1 MRRALLVLIVAC
13 GGGSSSHE
21 AKQPALKDLSKHLPA
36 TLVADHP
43 KEGDPRA
50 LHVRVYADAEVR
62 QRPRWKEEISDYL
75 DGASQLL
82 VPLVGAKLVVDD
94 AKDWDRPGNARD
106 ALDRLEKTDPGK
118 DVTWVIGFIG
128 PNKFAS
134 KAMAELGQ
142 SKPLGRHV
150 VVRLWADEP
159 ETAAL
164 ARELAGL
171 APNERTEV
179 IGAHR
184 RHEQAVVLLHFLA
197 KTLGAIAEADPAQI
211 QYPSYSAKQASFSD
225 RNRELLQLGIDE
237 RLADDPDQQIAHDL
251 VEAIEKSDWGGWVP
265 ADHDE
270 VVAALGS
277 VLDAGK
283 ATKTAADVP
292 VAAQEELDRIR
303 EMGKRKQ
310 IDDAL
315 RELDNL
321 LVAYPAS
328 ATMHELKCELML
340 VKPGVA
346 DARTKTA
353 CARTAEL
360 AQGDP
365 TVHFALGE
373 ALAQTGDIAAAHAEL
388 QLAADR
394 IGNLK
399 QAQNEA
405 WRRLVAIYLAMGALT
420 WTDEAIAA
428 GRLDTDPV
436 AADVAGQRARYG
448 LRRGARIKPE
458 AEPAALAASRTA
470 LELVYA
476 GKYDEAARTIATG
489 EKKWPAAAGLEA
501 ARCDLE
507 LRQGRPDSARAAC
520 AQALAIDPEESWALY
535 LSAVLQFKD
544 GSPGNTKAGIDK
556 LKKAIAVDPG
566 LGQAWRALG
575 KAYAE
580 RTKDTAAFDQLAKD
594 YQAKFG
600 QALPE

>member
-13 GGGSSSHE
+13 GGSSPHGGGT
-21 AKQPALKDLSKHLPA
+21 KQPAVKDLAAHLPA
-36 TLVADHP
+36 TLAADHP
-43 KEGDPRA
+43 KEGDARTI
-50 LHVRVYADAEVR
+50 HVRVWADADVR
-62 QRPRWKEEISDYL
+62 QRPRWKEELGDYV
-75 DGASQLL
+75 DAASQLL
-82 VPLVGAKLVVDD
+82 VPLVGAKLAVDD
-94 AKDWDRPGNARD
+94 IKEWDRPGNPRD
-106 ALDRLEKTDPGK
+106 ALDRLEKDDDGK
-118 DVTWVIGFIG
+118 DVQWVIGFIA

-142 SKPLGRHV
+142 SKPLGHHV
-150 VVRLWADEP
+150 VVHLWADQP

-164 ARELAGL
+164 AHELAGL
-171 APNERTEV
+171 GANERTEV

-184 RHEQAVVLLHFLA
+184 RHEQAVVLLHYLA
-197 KTLGAIAEADPAQI
+197 KTCGAIAEADPTQI
-211 QYPSYSAKQASFSD
+211 QYPSYSPKQATFSD
-225 RNRELLQLGIDE
+225 RNRELIQLAVDE
-237 RLADDPDQQIAHDL
+237 RLADDNEQQIAHDL
-251 VEAIEKSDWGGWVP
+251 VEAIQKSDWGGWIP
-265 ADHDE
+265 TDHDE
-270 VVAALGS
+270 VVATLGG
-277 VLDAGK
+277 VLNAGK

-292 VAAQEELDRIR
+292 MAAQEELDRIR

-310 IDDAL
+310 IDDAI

-346 DARTKTA
+346 DDKTKAA

-360 AQGDP
+360 APGDP
-365 TVHFALGE
+365 VVHFALGE
-373 ALAQTGDIAAAHAEL
+373 AFARAGDIAAAHAEL

-394 IGNLK
+394 IANLK
-399 QAQNEA
+399 QAQNDA

-420 WTDEAIAA
+420 WTEDAIAA

-436 AADVAGQRARYG
+436 AADVASQRARYG
-448 LRRGARIKPE
+448 LRRGAKIKPE
-458 AEPAALAASRTA
+458 AEPAALAASRAA

-476 GKYDEAARTIATG
+476 GKYDEAARAIAAG
-489 EKKWPAAAGLEA
+489 NRKWPAAAGLEA

-507 LRQGRPDSARAAC
+507 LRQGRPDAARAAC
-520 AQALAIDPEESWALY
+520 AHAIAIDPDESWALY
-535 LSAVLQFKD
+535 LSAVLLFKD
-544 GSPGNTKAGIDK
+544 GSAGTTKAGIDK
-556 LKKAIAVDPG
+556 LKKAIAIDPG
-566 LGQAWRALG
+566 LGQAW
-575 KAYAE
+575 